1 MVGVSTI
8 VSASRS
14 SRERDSTLPIL
25 AGAAKRSNPRNAT
38 RRTVMQQV
46 SCARDDD
53 GGGERFS
60 AATFSTRH
68 TTEAQPHVTTP
79 ARTPDGGPTPFGRID
94 EIFGRD
100 TFSRTVMRQRL
111 PKEVYRSLLRT
122 IDQGDPLDPA
132 VADVVA
138 ASMKDWAIENG
149 ASHYTHWFQ
158 PLTGQTAEKHDSLAA
173 PDGNGGVVFNF
184 SGSELVQGEPDASS
198 FPSGGLRATF
208 EARGYTAWDATSPAF
223 LMRGDN
229 NVTLCI
235 PTAFVSWT
243 GEALDTK
250 IPLLRSVE
258 ALSQQ
263 AMRVLKIFGTDEGVR
278 RVYTTVGPEQEYF
291 LVDRELYFKRPDLV
305 TCERTLFGAKPP
317 KGQQLEDHY
326 FGTIPPRV
334 LAFMSEA
341 EAELYRLGVP
351 VKTRHN
357 EVAPGQYEIAPLF
370 EPSHIASDHQMLIME
385 TLKRV
390 APRYGLQALLHE
402 KPFAGVNGSGKHN
415 NWSMS
420 TDTGVNLLDP
430 RDDTHTNMQFLVFL
444 VATIRAVDTHA
455 DLLRASIASAAND
468 HRLGANEAPPAIIS
482 IFLGKMLTDILEQV
496 EKGLPKRTIRGGTLD
511 LGARTLPMLP
521 RHSGDRNR
529 TSPFAFTGNKFEF
542 RAVGSTASIAW
553 PNTVLNTIVAESLD
567 YVAGQLEKAVG
578 ANPTPA
584 RLQQGVL
591 TVLKRLIKEH
601 KRVIFDGDNY
611 SEEWHTEAERRGL
624 PNLKD
629 SVEAFQVLKA
639 RKNSDLFKKY
649 GVLNKSEYD
658 SRIHIAIE
666 KYVKQLGIEGGD
678 DGVDR
683 QVADSAGGAGAP
695 AADGGGG
702 RGDQGRRR
710 RCGRQHPGAAR
721 VRRPGEPV
729 PDPDG
734 GGRSAC
740 PRITRRTRQSMPP
753 RSPGSSSRRW
763 PACGRPGMRWRRW
776 WRPISGRCR
785 AIGRCCF

>member
-1 MVGVSTI
+1 MNGG
-8 VSASRS
+8 SATA
-14 SRERDSTLPIL
+14 ERVDS
-25 AGAAKRSNPRNAT
+25 
-38 RRTVMQQV
+38 
-46 SCARDDD
+46 
-53 GGGERFS
+53 
-60 AATFSTRH
+60 
-68 TTEAQPHVTTP
+68 
-79 ARTPDGGPTPFGRID
+79 
-94 EIFGRD
+94 IFGAD
-100 TFSRTVMRQRL
+100 IYSRTTMRQRL

-122 IDQGDPLDPA
+122 IDHGQPLDPA

-158 PLTGQTAEKHDSLAA
+158 PLTGLTAEKHDSLAG
-173 PDGNGGVVFNF
+173 PDGSGGVVFNF

-223 LMRGDN
+223 LMRGEN

-263 AMRVLKIFGTDEGVR
+263 ALRILRIFGTDQGVSR
-278 RVYTTVGPEQEYF
+278 IVTTVGPEQEYF
-291 LVDRELYFKRPDLV
+291 LVDRELYYRRPDLL

-334 LAFMSEA
+334 LAFMAESER
-341 EAELYRLGVP
+341 ELYRLGVP

-370 EPSHIASDHQMLIME
+370 EASHIASDHQMLLME

-430 RDDTHTNMQFLVFL
+430 QDETHTNMQFLVFL
-444 VATIRAVDTHA
+444 CATIRAVDLHA

-496 EKGLPKRTIRGGTLD
+496 EAGLPKRTIQGGVLD
-511 LGARTLPMLP
+511 MGAKTLPMLP

-542 RAVGSTASIAW
+542 RAVGSSASIAW
-553 PNTVLNTIVAESLD
+553 PNTILNTIVAESLD
-567 YVAGQLEKAVG
+567 HVAGELEKAVG
-578 ANPTPA
+578 SKPTPA
-584 RLQQGVL
+584 KLQLGVMA
-591 TVLKRLIKEH
+591 VLKRLISDH

-611 SEEWHTEAERRGL
+611 SEDWHTEAGRRGL

-629 SVEAFQVLKA
+629 SVEAFAVLRGK
-639 RKNSDLFKKY
+639 KNAELFKKY
-649 GVLNKSEYD
+649 GVLSPAEYE
-658 SRIHIAIE
+658 SRTHIAIE
-666 KYVKQLGIEGGD
+666 KYIKQLAIEAETMVSIARGQVLPAALRHQQGIAEAVAATKAA
-678 DGVDR
+678 GVDC
-683 QVADSAGGAGAP
+683 ADTIASLRSFVELVTRLRNATASVEQASAHHDADPMKHAGQISRDLKPAMAELRTVVDTLETLV
-695 AADGGGG
+695 AADL
-702 RGDQGRRR
+702 
-710 RCGRQHPGAAR
+710 
-721 VRRPGEPV
+721 
-729 PDPDG
+729 
-734 GGRSAC
+734 
-740 PRITRRTRQSMPP
+740 
-753 RSPGSSSRRW
+753 W
-763 PACGRPGMRWRRW
+763 PLPTYRDLL
-776 WRPISGRCR
+776 
-785 AIGRCCF
+785 FLK

>member
-1 MVGVSTI
+1 
-8 VSASRS
+8 
-14 SRERDSTLPIL
+14 
-25 AGAAKRSNPRNAT
+25 
-38 RRTVMQQV
+38 
-46 SCARDDD
+46 
-53 GGGERFS
+53 
-60 AATFSTRH
+60 
-68 TTEAQPHVTTP
+68 VTTP
-79 ARTPDGGPTPFGRID
+79 GRSLNGGPPAERID
-94 EIFGRD
+94 TIFGSD
-100 TFSRTVMRQRL
+100 IFSRTVMRQRL
-111 PKEVYRSLLRT
+111 PKEVYRSLVRT
-122 IDQGDPLDPA
+122 IDRGEPLDPA

-149 ASHYTHWFQ
+149 ATHYTHWFQ
-158 PLTGQTAEKHDSLAA
+158 PLTGLTAEKHDSLAG

-258 ALSQQ
+258 ALSHQ
-263 AMRVLKIFGTDEGVR
+263 AVRVLRLFGTDEGVT

-291 LVDRELYFKRPDLV
+291 LIDRELYYQRPDLV
-305 TCERTLFGAKPP
+305 TSERTLFGARPP

-341 EAELYRLGVP
+341 EKELYRLGVP

-430 RDDTHTNMQFLVFL
+430 QDETHTNLQFLVFL
-444 VATIRAVDTHA
+444 VATIRAVDLHA

-482 IFLGKMLTDILEQV
+482 VFLGKMLGDILEQV
-496 EKGLPKRTIRGGTLD
+496 EKGPPERTIRGGTLD
-511 LGARTLPMLP
+511 LGAKTLPQLP

-567 YVAGQLEKAVG
+567 EIATELEQAVG
-578 ANPTPA
+578 EKPSAA
-584 RLQQGVL
+584 KLQRAALG
-591 TVLKRLIKEH
+591 VLKRLIKQH

-611 SEEWHTEAERRGL
+611 SEEWHAEAARRGL

-629 SVEAFQVLKA
+629 SVESFQVLREK
-639 RKNSDLFKKY
+639 KNSELFRKY
-649 GVLNKSEYD
+649 GVLNKAEYD
-658 SRIHIAIE
+658 SRVHIAIE
-666 KYVKQLGIEGGD
+666 KYVKQLGIEAETMVMIGKSQILPAALEHQRRVAEAVAATKAA
-678 DGVDR
+678 GVD
-683 QVADSAGGAGAP
+683 ASDSAQALRELVELVAQFRSRVAEVERLAAHHDPEP
-695 AADGGGG
+695 AA
-702 RGDQGRRR
+702 
-710 RCGRQHPGAAR
+710 HAAR
-721 VRRPGEPV
+721 IARELKPAMARLRETGDALEAVV
-729 PDPDG
+729 AADL
-734 GGRSAC
+734 
-740 PRITRRTRQSMPP
+740 
-753 RSPGSSSRRW
+753 W
-763 PACGRPGMRWRRW
+763 PLPNYRELL
-776 WRPISGRCR
+776 
-785 AIGRCCF
+785 FLK

>member
-1 MVGVSTI
+1 
-8 VSASRS
+8 
-14 SRERDSTLPIL
+14 
-25 AGAAKRSNPRNAT
+25 
-38 RRTVMQQV
+38 
-46 SCARDDD
+46 
-53 GGGERFS
+53 
-60 AATFSTRH
+60 
-68 TTEAQPHVTTP
+68 VTTP
-79 ARTPDGGPTPFGRID
+79 TRVSLPMRAIDQDGSAAERID
-94 EIFGRD
+94 SIFGSD
-100 TFSRTVMRQRL
+100 VFSRTMMRQRL

-122 IDQGDPLDPA
+122 IDRGEPLDPA

-149 ASHYTHWFQ
+149 ATHYTHWFQ
-158 PLTGQTAEKHDSLAA
+158 PLTGLTAEKHDSLAA

-198 FPSGGLRATF
+198 FPSGGIRATF

-250 IPLLRSVE
+250 IPLLRSVQ

-263 AMRVLKIFGTDEGVR
+263 ALRILRIFGTAADVT
-278 RVYTTVGPEQEYF
+278 RVHTTVGPEQEYF
-291 LVDRELYFKRPDLV
+291 LVDRELYFKRPDLLI
-305 TCERTLFGAKPP
+305 CERTLFGARPP

-326 FGTIPPRV
+326 FGAIPPRV
-334 LAFMSEA
+334 LAFMAESER
-341 EAELYRLGVP
+341 ELYRLGVP

-370 EPSHIASDHQMLIME
+370 EPSHIASDHQMIIME

-430 RDDTHTNMQFLVFL
+430 QDDTHTNMQFLVFL
-444 VATIRAVDTHA
+444 VATIRAVDLHG

-542 RAVGSTASIAW
+542 RAVGSSASIAW

-567 YVAGQLEKAVG
+567 YVATELEKGLG
-578 ANPTPA
+578 AKPSQA
-584 RLQQGVL
+584 RLQQ
-591 TVLKRLIKEH
+591 TVLAMLKKLIKQH
-601 KRVIFDGDNY
+601 KRVLFDGDNY
-611 SEEWHTEAERRGL
+611 SEEWHAEAGRRGL

-629 SVEAFQVLKA
+629 SVAAFEVLRA
-639 RKNSDLFKKY
+639 RKNSEIFRKY
-649 GVLNKSEYD
+649 GVLNKAEYE
-658 SRIHIAIE
+658 SRIHIGVE
-666 KYVKQLGIEGGD
+666 KYVKQLTIEAETMVSMARGQILPAAIEHQHRLAD
-678 DGVDR
+678 AIAATKAAGVDPGES
-683 QVADSAGGAGAP
+683 VKALKEFVGLVD
-695 AADGGGG
+695 DL
-702 RGDQGRRR
+702 RRR
-710 RCGRQHPGAAR
+710 TAEVERLSSHHEDDPMRHAASINR
-721 VRRPGEPV
+721 ELKPKMAQLRAVGDTIESLV
-729 PDPDG
+729 PA
-734 GGRSAC
+734 SV
-740 PRITRRTRQSMPP
+740 
-753 RSPGSSSRRW
+753 W
-763 PACGRPGMRWRRW
+763 PLPTYRDLL
-776 WRPISGRCR
+776 
-785 AIGRCCF
+785 FLK